1 MMSLES
7 ATEIARR
14 ALLTAAELSLP
25 VLAVGLFVGLLFAVL
40 QAITQVHEQ
49 TISFIPKL
57 FAMAVVIFFLLP
69 WFLTVITDYTQEV
82 FGQLSMTGVVP

>member
-1 MMSLES
+1 MVSLES
-7 ATEIARR
+7 ATELARR
-14 ALLTAAELSLP
+14 ALLIAAELSFP
-25 VLAVGLFVGLLFAVL
+25 ILAVGLFVGLLFAVL

-69 WFLTVITDYTQEV
+69 WFMTVITGYTSEV
-82 FGQLSMTGVVP
+82 FSQLHKTGVVP